1 LVVVRTVKNIMRIL
15 SVDYGR
21 KRTGLAV
28 TDPLQI
34 IAGGL
39 ATVSTSELFD
49 YLKKYIEREQ
59 VERIVIGEP
68 RQPNGEPSENLQR
81 VQQFV
86 NRWRK
91 AVPEVPI
98 EFYDERFTSVL
109 AHQAMLQGGLRKKAR
124 QDKALVDEISATI
137 LLQDY
142 MESRKFKV

>member
-1 LVVVRTVKNIMRIL
+1 MCMRIL

-28 TDPLQI
+28 TDPLQL

-39 ATVSTSELFD
+39 ATVATSELFD
-49 YLKKYIEREQ
+49 YLKNYIAKEP

-68 RQPNGEPSENLQR
+68 RQPNGAPSENMSR
-81 VQQFV
+81 VEQFV

-91 AVPEVPI
+91 AVPDVPI
-98 EFYDERFTSVL
+98 EYYDERFTSVL
-109 AHQAMLQGGLRKKAR
+109 AHQAMLQGGLRKKTR

-137 LLQDY
+137 ILQDY
-142 MESRKFKV
+142 MESRRFASLNK

>member
-1 LVVVRTVKNIMRIL
+1 MARIL
-15 SVDYGR
+15 SIDYGR

-39 ATVSTSELFD
+39 AIVSTSELFD
-49 YLKKYIEREQ
+49 WLKAYIAREP

-68 RQPNGEPSENLQR
+68 RQPNGEPSENLAR

-98 EFYDERFTSVL
+98 DYFDERFTSVL
-109 AHQAMLQGGLRKKAR
+109 AHQVMLDSGIGKKAR
-124 QDKALVDEISATI
+124 QNKGLVDEISATI
-137 LLQDY
+137 ILEDY
-142 MESRKFKV
+142 MRSKKKLI